1 VFARKDRG
9 ARLNYLWGVGR
20 RKTSVARVRLAP
32 GNGNILIN
40 SLPYN
45 EYFKGL
51 IDGLKAVEASLSSVG
66 LREKYDVF
74 VNVNGGGKMAQA
86 DAVKLGI
93 ARALA
98 PISDDIKKTLH
109 KNGLLTRDPRMVE
122 RKKPGRPKAR
132 KSFQWSKR

>member
-1 VFARKDRG
+1 M
-9 ARLNYLWGVGR
+9 NYLWGVGR
-20 RKTSVARVRLAP
+20 RKTSVARVRVTP
-32 GNGNILIN
+32 GKGNILIN

-66 LREKYDVF
+66 LNEKYDVF

-93 ARALA
+93 ARAIS